1 MCTVT
6 YVPLADG
13 FCITS
18 NRDEQTARP
27 KALPPQEYFING
39 KPLTF
44 PKDQKA
50 GGTWFA
56 QSTSATLVLLN
67 GAAEKHNSKAHYRK
81 SRGLI
86 VLDLIAAEN
95 VRLAWETISL
105 EGIEPFTIVL
115 YELGNLYELQW
126 DEIIKKTQ
134 VLDVNQAYIWS
145 SSTLYSKEIRAERA
159 NWFTQFLAHNKQ
171 LDAEKLLAFHQF
183 TQSDNTE
190 FGLQINRNDT
200 LKTVSI
206 TQVHT
211 YGQNLE
217 MNYIDLIH
225 HETHTASLT

>member
-6 YVPLADG
+6 YVPLASG

-56 QSTSATLVLLN
+56 QSPTATLVLLN
-67 GAAEKHNSKAHYRK
+67 GAAEKHIPKAHYRK

-86 VLDLIAAEN
+86 VLDLMATELAIS
-95 VRLAWETISL
+95 AWETISL

-126 DEIIKKTQ
+126 DEVTKKTQ
-134 VLDVNQAYIWS
+134 VLDVHQSYIWS
-145 SSTLYSKEIRAERA
+145 SSTLYSKEIRNERA
-159 NWFTQFLAHNKQ
+159 QWFTQFLVQNKQ
-171 LDAEKLLAFHQF
+171 LNDKKLLAFHQF
-183 TQSDNTE
+183 TQSDNSE
-190 FGLQINRNDT
+190 FGLQINRNDV

-206 TQVHT
+206 TQVHICE
-211 YGQNLE
+211 QNLE

>member
-6 YVPLADG
+6 YVPLASG

-18 NRDEQTARP
+18 NRDEQTTRA
-27 KALPPQEYFING
+27 KALPPQEYFINN

-56 QSTSATLVLLN
+56 QSATATLVLLN
-67 GAAEKHNSKAHYRK
+67 GAAEKHIPKTHYRK

-86 VLDLIAAEN
+86 VLDLIATEK
-95 VRLAWETISL
+95 VISAWKTISL

-126 DEIIKKTQ
+126 DEMTKKTQ
-134 VLDVNQAYIWS
+134 VLDVHQPYIWS

-159 NWFTQFLAHNKQ
+159 HWFAQFSAHNKP

-183 TQSDNTE
+183 TQSENTE
-190 FGLQINRNDT
+190 FGLQINRNEV